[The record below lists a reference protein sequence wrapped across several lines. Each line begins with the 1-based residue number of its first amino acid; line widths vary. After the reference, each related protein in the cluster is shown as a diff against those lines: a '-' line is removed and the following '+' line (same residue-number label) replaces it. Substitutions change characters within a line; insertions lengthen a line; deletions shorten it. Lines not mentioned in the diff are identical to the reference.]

1 MIDNIT
7 FKKVRKI
14 IYDEVGINLTEVKR
28 ALVSSRLRKRM
39 NVLNIP
45 EYKDYIQFVQD
56 DKSKKEIVQ
65 LFNTIST
72 NVTHFFREKD
82 HFDFLEKI
90 FMQARM
96 EGQDR
101 YRIWSAACS
110 SGEEPYTIVMAL
122 EELLRGERYD
132 YKVLGTDI
140 STKVLNM
147 CLQGVYQERNM
158 KTVSSKLR
166 LNYFTK
172 FTNDQNL
179 TLYQIDERIKRRVLF
194 KRLNLSKPP
203 FPLQGNLD
211 AIFCR
216 NVMIYFDDIV
226 RTRLVNEFFRL
237 LKPGGYLFIGH
248 SESLAGLKDID
259 FKLIKASIYRKEL

>member
-7 FKKVRKI
+7 FKKVRKL
-14 IYDEVGINLTEVKR
+14 IYDEVGINLTEVKK

-45 EYKDYIQFVQD
+45 EYKDYIHFVKN

-65 LFNTIST
+65 LFNIIST

-82 HFDFLEKI
+82 HFDFFEKV
-90 FMQARM
+90 FLQSKK
-96 EGQDR
+96 EGRDR
-101 YRIWSAACS
+101 FRIWSAACS
-110 SGEEPYTIVMAL
+110 SGEEPYSIAMTL
-122 EELLRGERYD
+122 EELLQGERYD
-132 YKVLGTDI
+132 YKILGTDI

-147 CLQGVYQERNM
+147 SLQGIYQEKQM
-158 KTVSSKLR
+158 QTVSSKLK

-172 FTNDQNL
+172 YTDDKDL
-179 TLYQIDERIKRRVLF
+179 TLYQIDDRIKRRVLF

-203 FPLQGNLD
+203 FPLKGNLD

-226 RTRLVNEFFRL
+226 RTRLVQEFYRL
-237 LKPGGYLFIGH
+237 LRPGGFLFIGH
-248 SESLAGLKDID
+248 SESLAGLQNID
-259 FKLIKASIYRKEL
+259 FKLIKASIYKKEL